1 MRASHLLLLTDERQ
15 GDRLWSALDRLPRG
29 GLVVFRH
36 YSLSRAE
43 RRVLFE
49 RVRRVARARGLR
61 IVVAGAALGRAD
73 GTHGRDSRR
82 TRGFRTWPAHDA
94 REVIAGVRAGAD
106 LILISPIFPT
116 RSHPGG
122 RTLGVVRAAALARHA
137 PGRAVALGG
146 MDARRFRRLRGAG
159 FVGWAAIDAWS
170 RWSDFEAGG
179 ITSRFGNRG
188 RSTI

>member
-36 YSLSRAE
+36 YSLPQAE
-43 RRVLFE
+43 RRALFE
-49 RVRRVARARGLR
+49 RVRRVVRARGLR
-61 IVVAGAALGRAD
+61 LVVAGQPLGRAD
-73 GTHGRDSRR
+73 GTHGRDPRR
-82 TRGFRTWPAHDA
+82 LRGLRTWPAHDA
-94 REVIAGVRAGAD
+94 PEVFAGVRAGAD

-122 RTLGVVRAAALARHA
+122 RTLGVARAAALARHA
-137 PGRAVALGG
+137 AGRAVALGG

-170 RWSDFEAGG
+170 A
-179 ITSRFGNRG
+179 
-188 RSTI
+188 